1 MSGMGVHRRCCQ
13 KWRFPEKEKKPEE
26 LDGVPECGSQKR
38 VVPEHQKKLDGWLTE
53 VFNRM
58 SGVVPEWKKT

>member
-1 MSGMGVHRRCCQ
+1 MMLPKTEVSGKG
-13 KWRFPEKEKKPEE
+13 KKPEE
-26 LDGVPECGSQKR
+26 LDGVPECGSWKR

-58 SGVVPEWKKT
+58 SQNGKRCESPVTEY